1 MAARTTPSHPTTCT
15 EGADEVRLRL
25 DRDLCV
31 GHAQCYTTDPDL
43 FPIDDEGFSLVD
55 DQVVADDRITAA
67 RAGVNACP
75 ERALRL
81 EDEA

>member
-1 MAARTTPSHPTTCT
+1 M
-15 EGADEVRLRL
+15 RLRL

-31 GHAQCYTTDPDL
+31 GHAQCFATDPDL
-43 FPIDDEGFSLVD
+43 FPIDDEGFSLVED
-55 DQVVADDRITAA
+55 LQVPAARLAAA

-81 EDEA
+81 EEDE

>member
-1 MAARTTPSHPTTCT
+1 M
-15 EGADEVRLRL
+15 RL

-31 GHAQCYTTDPDL
+31 GHAQCYATDPGL

-55 DQVVADDRITAA
+55 DQEVPDSRLVAA

-81 EDEA
+81 EGDA

>member
-1 MAARTTPSHPTTCT
+1 M
-15 EGADEVRLRL
+15 RLRL

-31 GHAQCYTTDPDL
+31 GHAQCHATDPEL

-55 DQVVADDRITAA
+55 DREVAEDRLAAA
-67 RAGVNACP
+67 RAGVAACP

-81 EDEA
+81 DDA